1 MENLKKISL
10 SFVASMFIFSSAQS
24 GMSGFVQNNL
34 GTSITS
40 ENAGYYK
47 SQVSGFISG
56 GSARVRWGGGETIQ
70 PFSVQAPNFNVG
82 CSGIDMVFGG
92 FSYLNFEYLVEKL
105 KKIAAAAPAFAFKI
119 ALSTLCKD
127 CDTIMSELEK
137 IANAINSMNF
147 DTCQMTNNWTNNI
160 AGMLNLDLQGGQ
172 SDSWLTG
179 FKNVSEGTQATV
191 DRFVNWINGSNPSNN
206 GDKPAKQL
214 LSQGSLLKKA
224 LENGKDAFFKKAFG
238 EQEYEDI
245 GRGLLGD
252 IVSYTSKE
260 TSPTGEANKETKV
273 LIIRPTI
280 GAERFI
286 DLVWNSDNKDIK
298 SKQID
303 YTAYIISEE
312 ANGLYKEPVGKKAV
326 LKMDKS
332 MKEILIES
340 FKTIVGKISSQTAL
354 DSDDMSFISSAP
366 LPVVD
371 ILNIEAIG
379 MSFGDE
385 IYEFVALL
393 MFDAFIQELFREY
406 TDMLFIIQNE
416 DKKFALDHQ
425 EDIRE
430 MNAQVRSIR
439 TEINKLMD
447 KIQLK
452 DSSKNKKLNE
462 VRNLL
467 KEYFKLSDSY
477 NAK

>member
-1 MENLKKISL
+1 MENIKKLSL
-10 SFVASMFIFSSAQS
+10 SFIASVCIASSAHS
-24 GMSGFVQNNL
+24 SMSSFVQNNL
-34 GTSITS
+34 GTTITS

-70 PFSVQAPNFNVG
+70 PFSVQAPSFNVG

-92 FSYLNFEYLVEKL
+92 FSYLNFEHLVEKL

-160 AGMLNLDLQGGQ
+160 AGMLNLDLQSGH

-191 DRFVNWINGSNPSNN
+191 DRFVNWVNGTNPSSKE
-206 GDKPAKQL
+206 KPAKQL

-252 IVSYTSKE
+252 IVSYTTTE

-286 DLVWNSDNKDIK
+286 DLVWNSNNQDIK

-303 YTAYIISEE
+303 YTAYTISEE

-332 MKEILIES
+332 MRDILIES
-340 FKTIVGKISSQTAL
+340 FRTIVTKISAQTAL
-354 DSDDMSFISSAP
+354 DDEDMSFISSAP

-379 MSFGDE
+379 MTFGDE

-430 MNAQVRSIR
+430 MNTQVRSIR
-439 TEINKLMD
+439 AEINKLMD

-452 DSSKNKKLNE
+452 DSTKNKKLDE
-462 VRNLL
+462 VRKLL
-467 KEYFKLSDSY
+467 REYFKLSDSY